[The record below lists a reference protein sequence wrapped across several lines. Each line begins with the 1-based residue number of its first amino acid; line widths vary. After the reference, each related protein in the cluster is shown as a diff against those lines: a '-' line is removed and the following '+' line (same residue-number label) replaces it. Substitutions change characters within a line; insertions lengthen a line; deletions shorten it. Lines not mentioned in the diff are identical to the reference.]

1 MGVASYRAV
10 LARPGVPSVLLLG
23 FLIRVP
29 VFAAFIVVT
38 LHVVT
43 GLARSYSEAGV
54 VTTVTTVAL
63 AIAGP
68 WRGRSLDRIGLRA
81 TIGPQ
86 LVVLALVWSV
96 APFVPYA
103 ALLVLAA
110 IGGLA
115 TIPTFSV
122 IRQALI
128 SAVDETDRKA
138 VLSLDALVTELSF
151 MVGPVVGVLVAT
163 WWDTGWA
170 LFGTQV
176 LAVLGGL
183 WLWFANPALVPA
195 KPAADPADHDPAD
208 SADPAQAAQ
217 ADGPDASGGLP
228 AAPATTRTGPLWRSP
243 AVLSVLA
250 SGAATTV
257 VLTGTDLGVVAALR
271 EMDQPGSIGWVL
283 AVWGFGSALGAFVYG
298 ALHRPIPVFVL
309 LALLAATTIP
319 VALATDRLAL
329 SLLLFFCGLF
339 CAPTITASSDALS
352 RSVPL
357 TALGEAMGWQ
367 GVAFTVGSA
376 TGAPIAGLA
385 IDHYG
390 WQGAFVVTGVLAL
403 VVAAFGLVARA
414 VHAGRPGSGRP
425 GSGRP
430 GSGRP
435 TGSHSGSGARTLEA

>member
-1 MGVASYRAV
+1 MGVSSYRAV

-43 GLARSYSEAGV
+43 GLDRTYSEAGI
-54 VTTVTTVAL
+54 VTTVTTIAL

-86 LVVLALVWSV
+86 LVVLVLVWSV

-103 ALLVLAA
+103 ALLVLAG
-110 IGGLA
+110 IGGVA

-128 SAVDETDRKA
+128 SAVDDADRKA
-138 VLSLDALVTELSF
+138 ALSLDALVTEFSF
-151 MVGPVVGVLVAT
+151 MVGPVIGVLVAT

-170 LFGTQV
+170 LFGTQM

-183 WLWFANPALVPA
+183 WLWFANPPLVPA
-195 KPAADPADHDPAD
+195 KAAE
-208 SADPAQAAQ
+208 SAETAGQ
-217 ADGPDASGGLP
+217 DASVGP
-228 AAPATTRTGPLWRSP
+228 SAAPVATTTGPLWRSP

-271 EMDQPGSIGWVL
+271 EMGQPGSIGWVL

-298 ALHRPIPVFVL
+298 ALHRPVPVFVL

-329 SLLLFFCGLF
+329 ALLLFFCGLF

-390 WQGAFVVTGVLAL
+390 WEGAFVVTGVLAL
-403 VVAAFGLVARA
+403 VVAAFGLVAQA
-414 VHAGRPGSGRP
+414 VHAGRP
-425 GSGRP
+425 
-430 GSGRP
+430 
-435 TGSHSGSGARTLEA
+435 ARTLEA

>member
-1 MGVASYRAV
+1 VGVASYRAV
-10 LARPGVPSVLLLG
+10 LGRPGVPAVLLLG

-43 GLARSYSEAGV
+43 GLDRSYSEAGI

-68 WRGRSLDRIGLRA
+68 WRGRSLDRVGLRA

-86 LVVLALVWSV
+86 LVVLAVVWSI

-110 IGGLA
+110 VGGLA

-128 SAVDETDRKA
+128 SAVDDADRKA
-138 VLSLDALVTELSF
+138 ALSLDALVTELSF
-151 MVGPVVGVLVAT
+151 MVGPVLGVLVAT

-170 LFGTQV
+170 LFGTQIV
-176 LAVLGGL
+176 AVLGGL
-183 WLWFANPALVPA
+183 LLWFANPPLVPA
-195 KPAADPADHDPAD
+195 MPPAAAEPTEPAVPAV
-208 SADPAQAAQ
+208 
-217 ADGPDASGGLP
+217 
-228 AAPATTRTGPLWRSP
+228 TRTGPLWRSP

-271 EMDQPGSIGWVL
+271 EMGQPGSIGWVL

-298 ALHRPIPVFVL
+298 ALHRPIPVFAL

-319 VALATDRLAL
+319 VALAADRLVLAV
-329 SLLLFFCGLF
+329 LLFFCGLF

-352 RSVPL
+352 RAVPL

-403 VVAAFGLVARA
+403 AVAVFGLAARA
-414 VHAGRPGSGRP
+414 FYVGRP
-425 GSGRP
+425 
-430 GSGRP
+430 
-435 TGSHSGSGARTLEA
+435 ARTLEA

>member
-43 GLARSYSEAGV
+43 GLDRTYSEAGI

-103 ALLVLAA
+103 ALLALAA

-138 VLSLDALVTELSF
+138 VLSLDALVTEFSF
-151 MVGPVVGVLVAT
+151 MVGPVIGVLVAT

-170 LFGTQV
+170 LFGTEM

-183 WLWFANPALVPA
+183 WLWFANPPLMPVKAP
-195 KPAADPADHDPAD
+195 
-208 SADPAQAAQ
+208 SDPAQPAGSTGSTGSS
-217 ADGPDASGGLP
+217 GPL
-228 AAPATTRTGPLWRSP
+228 ATTGPLWRSP

-271 EMDQPGSIGWVL
+271 EMGQPGSIGWVL

-298 ALHRPIPVFVL
+298 ALHRPVPVFVL
-309 LALLAATTIP
+309 LALLAGTTIP
-319 VALATDRLAL
+319 VALAADRLAL
-329 SLLLFFCGLF
+329 ALLLFFCGLF

-390 WQGAFVVTGVLAL
+390 WEGAFIVTGVLAL
-403 VVAAFGLVARA
+403 VVAALGLVARA
-414 VHAGRPGSGRP
+414 IYT
-425 GSGRP
+425 GRP

-435 TGSHSGSGARTLEA
+435 TGGRPAGAARTLEG

>member
-43 GLARSYSEAGV
+43 GLDRSYSEAGV

-68 WRGRSLDRIGLRA
+68 WRGRSLDRVGLRA

-110 IGGLA
+110 IGGVA

-128 SAVDETDRKA
+128 SAVDESDRKA
-138 VLSLDALVTELSF
+138 ALSLDALVTELSF
-151 MVGPVVGVLVAT
+151 MVGPVIGVLVAT

-170 LFGTQV
+170 LFGTQI
-176 LAVLGGL
+176 LAVLGGV
-183 WLWFANPALVPA
+183 WLWFADPPLVSVSPSVGPAV
-195 KPAADPADHDPAD
+195 
-208 SADPAQAAQ
+208 
-217 ADGPDASGGLP
+217 
-228 AAPATTRTGPLWRSP
+228 TRTGPLWRSP

-271 EMDQPGSIGWVL
+271 EMGQPGSIGWAL

-298 ALHRPIPVFVL
+298 ALHRPVPVFVL

-319 VALATDRLAL
+319 VALATDRLGLA
-329 SLLLFFCGLF
+329 LLLFFCGLF

-352 RSVPL
+352 RAVPL

-376 TGAPIAGLA
+376 GGAPIAGLA

-390 WQGAFVVTGVLAL
+390 WEGAFIVTGFLAL
-403 VVAAFGLVARA
+403 VVAAFGLVAGA
-414 VHAGRPGSGRP
+414 VHAGRAGSGRS
-425 GSGRP
+425 SG
-430 GSGRP
+430 GRRA
-435 TGSHSGSGARTLEA
+435 SEARTLEA